1 MVKKRVAVIYGGN
14 SSEHQVSVNS
24 GKNVAESLD
33 RSLYDIY
40 EIEIKGKSWRLC
52 AHNGESVEPVE
63 IDKTDFTAA
72 GTSFDVAFIMIHGTP
87 GENGLLQGY
96 FEMLEIPFTTC
107 NAFVSNI
114 AFDKYSCKR
123 FLDFAG
129 VKFAKDCYIRKG
141 TPYSPRAIVAQ
152 LGLPLFIK
160 PTNGGSSFGI
170 TKVKSLEELEPAV
183 ERAFLEND
191 AVMAEETICGREVTN
206 GIYTDC
212 GKIVNLPVTEI
223 VTEREFFD
231 YEAKYQGLSREI
243 CPAQLPEELT
253 LAIQQMTTHIYRFM
267 GCSGLVR
274 MDYIIKGDEIYFLEM
289 NMVPGMTKMSL
300 IPAQV
305 RAAGIELSSFFT
317 ALIESALHKGN
328 RL

>member
-1 MVKKRVAVIYGGN
+1 MAKKSVAVIYGGN
-14 SSEHQVSVNS
+14 SSEHQVSIQS
-24 GKNVAESLD
+24 GKNVAANLD
-33 RSLYDIY
+33 RERYDVY
-40 EIEIKGKSWRLC
+40 EILIKGKSWTLIAR
-52 AHNGESVEPVE
+52 NGEEIEPAE
-63 IDKTDFTAA
+63 INKTDFSAA
-72 GTSFDVAFIMIHGTP
+72 GVHFDVAFIMIHGTP

-141 TPYSPRAIVAQ
+141 RPYSPRSIVAQ

-160 PTNGGSSFGI
+160 PTNGGSSFGV
-170 TKVKSLEELEPAV
+170 TKVKSMEEIEPAV

-191 AVMAEETICGREVTN
+191 AVMAEEAIVGREVTN
-206 GIYTDC
+206 GIFTDR

-231 YEAKYQGLSREI
+231 FEAKYQGLSKEI
-243 CPAQLPEELT
+243 CPAPLPPHITEQ
-253 LAIQQMTTHIYRFM
+253 IQQMTTHIYTFM

-274 MDYIIKGDEIYFLEM
+274 MDYIIKGEEIFFLEM
-289 NMVPGMTKMSL
+289 NMVPGMTPMSL

-305 RAAGIELSSFFT
+305 RAAGIEIKEFFT
-317 ALIESALHKGN
+317 ALIESAK
-328 RL
+328 

>member
-1 MVKKRVAVIYGGN
+1 MAKKSVAVIYGGN
-14 SSEHQVSVNS
+14 SSEHQVSIQS
-24 GKNVAESLD
+24 GKNVAANLD
-33 RSLYDIY
+33 RERYDVY
-40 EIEIKGKSWRLC
+40 EILIKGKSWSLIAR
-52 AHNGESVEPVE
+52 NGEEMEPAE
-63 IDKTDFTAA
+63 IDKTDFSAA
-72 GTSFDVAFIMIHGTP
+72 GVHFDVAFIMIHGTP

-141 TPYSPRAIVAQ
+141 RPYSPRSIVAQ

-160 PTNGGSSFGI
+160 PTNGGSSFGV
-170 TKVKSLEELEPAV
+170 TKVKSMEEIEPAV

-191 AVMAEETICGREVTN
+191 AVMAEEAIVGREVTN

-212 GKIVNLPVTEI
+212 GKIINLPVTEI

-231 YEAKYQGLSREI
+231 FEAKYQGLSKEI
-243 CPAQLPEELT
+243 CPAPLPPHITEQ
-253 LAIQQMTTHIYRFM
+253 IQQMTTHIYTFM

-274 MDYIIKGDEIYFLEM
+274 MDYIIKGEEIFFLEM
-289 NMVPGMTKMSL
+289 NMVPGMTPMSL

-305 RAAGIELSSFFT
+305 RAAGIEIKEFFT
-317 ALIESALHKGN
+317 ALIESAK
-328 RL
+328 

>member
-1 MVKKRVAVIYGGN
+1 MAKKSVAVIYGGN
-14 SSEHQVSVNS
+14 SSEHQVSIQS
-24 GKNVAESLD
+24 GKNVAANLD
-33 RSLYDIY
+33 RERYDVY
-40 EIEIKGKSWRLC
+40 EILIKGKSWSLIAR
-52 AHNGESVEPVE
+52 NGEEMEPAE
-63 IDKTDFTAA
+63 IDKTDFSAA
-72 GTSFDVAFIMIHGTP
+72 GVHFDVAFIMIHGTP

-141 TPYSPRAIVAQ
+141 RPYSPRSIVAQ

-160 PTNGGSSFGI
+160 PTNGGSSFGV
-170 TKVKSLEELEPAV
+170 TKVKSMEEIEPAI

-191 AVMAEETICGREVTN
+191 AVMAEETIVGREVTN
-206 GIYTDC
+206 GIFTDR

-231 YEAKYQGLSREI
+231 FEAKYQGLSKEI
-243 CPAQLPEELT
+243 CPAPLPPHITEQ
-253 LAIQQMTTHIYRFM
+253 IQQMTTHIYTFM

-274 MDYIIKGDEIYFLEM
+274 MDYIIKGEEIFFLEM
-289 NMVPGMTKMSL
+289 NMVPGMTPMSL

-305 RAAGIELSSFFT
+305 RAAGIEIKEFFT
-317 ALIESALHKGN
+317 ALIESAK
-328 RL
+328 

>member
-1 MVKKRVAVIYGGN
+1 MAKKSVAVIYGGN
-14 SSEHQVSVNS
+14 SSEHQVSIQS
-24 GKNVAESLD
+24 GKNVAANLD
-33 RSLYDIY
+33 RERYDVY
-40 EIEIKGKSWRLC
+40 EILIKGKSWTLIAR
-52 AHNGESVEPVE
+52 NGEEMEPAE
-63 IDKTDFTAA
+63 IDKTDFSAA
-72 GTSFDVAFIMIHGTP
+72 GVHFDVAFIMIHGSP

-141 TPYSPRAIVAQ
+141 RPYSPRSIVAQ

-160 PTNGGSSFGI
+160 PTNGGSSFGV
-170 TKVKSLEELEPAV
+170 TKVKSMEEIEPAV

-191 AVMAEETICGREVTN
+191 AVMAEEAIVGREVTN
-206 GIYTDC
+206 GIFTDR

-223 VTEREFFD
+223 ITEREFFD
-231 YEAKYQGLSREI
+231 FEAKYQGLSKEI
-243 CPAQLPEELT
+243 CPAPLPPHITEQ
-253 LAIQQMTTHIYRFM
+253 IQQMTTHIYTFM

-274 MDYIIKGDEIYFLEM
+274 MDYIIKGEEIFFLEM
-289 NMVPGMTKMSL
+289 NMVPGMTPMSL

-305 RAAGIELSSFFT
+305 RAAGIEIKEFFT
-317 ALIESALHKGN
+317 ALIESAK
-328 RL
+328 

>member
-1 MVKKRVAVIYGGN
+1 MAKKSVAVIYGGN
-14 SSEHQVSVNS
+14 SSEHQVSIQS
-24 GKNVAESLD
+24 GKNVAANLD
-33 RSLYDIY
+33 RERYDVY
-40 EIEIKGKSWRLC
+40 EILIKGKSWSLIAR
-52 AHNGESVEPVE
+52 NGEEMEPAE
-63 IDKTDFTAA
+63 IDKTNFSAA
-72 GTSFDVAFIMIHGTP
+72 GVHFDVAFIMIHGTP

-141 TPYSPRAIVAQ
+141 RPYSPRSIVAQ

-160 PTNGGSSFGI
+160 PTNGGSSFGV
-170 TKVKSLEELEPAV
+170 TKVKSMEEIEPAV

-191 AVMAEETICGREVTN
+191 AVMAEETIVGREVTN
-206 GIYTDC
+206 GIFTDR

-231 YEAKYQGLSREI
+231 FEAKYQGLSKEI
-243 CPAQLPEELT
+243 CPAPLPPHITEQ
-253 LAIQQMTTHIYRFM
+253 IQQMTTHIYTFM

-274 MDYIIKGDEIYFLEM
+274 MDYIIKGEEIFFLEM
-289 NMVPGMTKMSL
+289 NMVPGMTPMSL

-305 RAAGIELSSFFT
+305 RAAGIEIKEFFT
-317 ALIESALHKGN
+317 ALIESAK
-328 RL
+328 

>member
-1 MVKKRVAVIYGGN
+1 MAKKSVAVIYGGN
-14 SSEHQVSVNS
+14 SSEHQVSIQS
-24 GKNVAESLD
+24 GKNVAANLD
-33 RSLYDIY
+33 RERYDVY
-40 EIEIKGKSWRLC
+40 EILIKGKSWTLIAR
-52 AHNGESVEPVE
+52 NGEEMEPAE
-63 IDKTDFTAA
+63 INKTDFSAA
-72 GTSFDVAFIMIHGTP
+72 GVHFDVAFIMIHGTP
-87 GENGLLQGY
+87 GEHCLLQGY

-141 TPYSPRAIVAQ
+141 RPYSPRSIVAQ

-160 PTNGGSSFGI
+160 PTNGGSSFGV
-170 TKVKSLEELEPAV
+170 TKVKSMEEIEPAV

-191 AVMAEETICGREVTN
+191 AVMAEEAIVGREVTN
-206 GIYTDC
+206 GIFTDR

-231 YEAKYQGLSREI
+231 FEAKYQGLSKEI
-243 CPAQLPEELT
+243 CPAPLPPHITEQ
-253 LAIQQMTTHIYRFM
+253 IQQMTTHIYTFM

-274 MDYIIKGDEIYFLEM
+274 MDYIIKGEEIFFLEM
-289 NMVPGMTKMSL
+289 NMVPGMTPMSL

-305 RAAGIELSSFFT
+305 RAAGIEIKEFFT
-317 ALIESALHKGN
+317 ALIESAK
-328 RL
+328 

>member
-1 MVKKRVAVIYGGN
+1 MAKKSVAVIYGGN
-14 SSEHQVSVNS
+14 SSEHQVSIQS
-24 GKNVAESLD
+24 GKNVAANLD
-33 RSLYDIY
+33 RERYDVY
-40 EIEIKGKSWRLC
+40 EILIKGKSWTLIAR
-52 AHNGESVEPVE
+52 NGEEMEPAE
-63 IDKTDFTAA
+63 IDKTDFSAA
-72 GTSFDVAFIMIHGTP
+72 GVHFDVAFIMIHGTP

-141 TPYSPRAIVAQ
+141 RPYSPRSIVAQ

-160 PTNGGSSFGI
+160 PTNGGSSFGV
-170 TKVKSLEELEPAV
+170 TKVKSMEEIEPAV

-191 AVMAEETICGREVTN
+191 AVMAEEAIVGREVTN
-206 GIYTDC
+206 GIFTDR

-231 YEAKYQGLSREI
+231 FEAKYQGLSKEI
-243 CPAQLPEELT
+243 CPAPLPPHITEQ
-253 LAIQQMTTHIYRFM
+253 IQQMTTHIYTFM

-274 MDYIIKGDEIYFLEM
+274 MDYILKGEEIFFLEM
-289 NMVPGMTKMSL
+289 NMVPGMTPMSL

-305 RAAGIELSSFFT
+305 RAAGIEIKEFFT
-317 ALIESALHKGN
+317 ALIESAK
-328 RL
+328 

>member
-1 MVKKRVAVIYGGN
+1 MAKKSVAVIYGGN
-14 SSEHQVSVNS
+14 SSEHQVSIQS
-24 GKNVAESLD
+24 GKNVAANLD
-33 RSLYDIY
+33 RERYDVY
-40 EIEIKGKSWRLC
+40 EILIKGKSWTLIAR
-52 AHNGESVEPVE
+52 NGEEMEPAE
-63 IDKTDFTAA
+63 INKTDFSAA
-72 GTSFDVAFIMIHGTP
+72 GVHFDVAFIMIHGTP

-141 TPYSPRAIVAQ
+141 RPYSPRSIVAQ

-160 PTNGGSSFGI
+160 PTNGGSSFGV
-170 TKVKSLEELEPAV
+170 TKVKSMEEIEPAV

-191 AVMAEETICGREVTN
+191 AVMAEEAIVGREVTN
-206 GIYTDC
+206 GIFTDR
-212 GKIVNLPVTEI
+212 GKIINLPVTEI

-231 YEAKYQGLSREI
+231 FEAKYQGLSKEI
-243 CPAQLPEELT
+243 CPAPLPPHITEQ
-253 LAIQQMTTHIYRFM
+253 IQQMTTHIYTFM

-274 MDYIIKGDEIYFLEM
+274 MDYIIKGEEIFFLEM
-289 NMVPGMTKMSL
+289 NMVPGMTPMSL

-305 RAAGIELSSFFT
+305 RAAGIEIKEFFT
-317 ALIESALHKGN
+317 ALIESAK
-328 RL
+328 

>member
-1 MVKKRVAVIYGGN
+1 MAKKSVAVIYGGN
-14 SSEHQVSVNS
+14 SSEHQVSIQS
-24 GKNVAESLD
+24 GKNVAANLD
-33 RSLYDIY
+33 RERYDVY
-40 EIEIKGKSWRLC
+40 EILIKGKSWTLIAR
-52 AHNGESVEPVE
+52 NGEEMEPAE
-63 IDKTDFTAA
+63 IDKTDFSAA
-72 GTSFDVAFIMIHGTP
+72 GVHFDVAFIMIHGSP

-141 TPYSPRAIVAQ
+141 RPYSPRSIVAQ
-152 LGLPLFIK
+152 VGLPLFIK
-160 PTNGGSSFGI
+160 PTNGGSSFGV
-170 TKVKSLEELEPAV
+170 TKVKSMEEIEPAV

-191 AVMAEETICGREVTN
+191 AVMAEEAIVGREVTN
-206 GIYTDC
+206 GIFTDR

-231 YEAKYQGLSREI
+231 FEAKYQGLSKEI
-243 CPAQLPEELT
+243 CPAPLPPHITEQ
-253 LAIQQMTTHIYRFM
+253 IQQMTTHIYTFM

-274 MDYIIKGDEIYFLEM
+274 MDYIIKGEEIFFLEM
-289 NMVPGMTKMSL
+289 NMVPGMTPMSL

-305 RAAGIELSSFFT
+305 RAAGIEIKEFFT
-317 ALIESALHKGN
+317 ALIESAK
-328 RL
+328 

>member
-1 MVKKRVAVIYGGN
+1 MAKKSVAVIYGGN
-14 SSEHQVSVNS
+14 SSEHQVSIQS
-24 GKNVAESLD
+24 GKNVAANLD
-33 RSLYDIY
+33 RERYDVY
-40 EIEIKGKSWRLC
+40 EILIKGKSWSLIAR
-52 AHNGESVEPVE
+52 NGEEMEPAE
-63 IDKTDFTAA
+63 IDKTDFSAA
-72 GTSFDVAFIMIHGTP
+72 GVHFDVAFIMIHGTP

-141 TPYSPRAIVAQ
+141 RPYSPRSIVAQ

-160 PTNGGSSFGI
+160 PTNGGSSFGV
-170 TKVKSLEELEPAV
+170 TKVKSMEEIEPAV

-191 AVMAEETICGREVTN
+191 AVMAEEAIVGREVTN
-206 GIYTDC
+206 GIFTDR

-231 YEAKYQGLSREI
+231 FEAKYQGLSKEI
-243 CPAQLPEELT
+243 CPAPLPPHITEQ
-253 LAIQQMTTHIYRFM
+253 IQQMTTHIYTFM

-274 MDYIIKGDEIYFLEM
+274 MDYIIKGEEIFFLEM
-289 NMVPGMTKMSL
+289 NMVPGMTPMSL

-305 RAAGIELSSFFT
+305 RAAGIEIKEFFT
-317 ALIESALHKGN
+317 ALVESAK
-328 RL
+328 

>member
-1 MVKKRVAVIYGGN
+1 MAKKSVAVIYGGN
-14 SSEHQVSVNS
+14 SSEHQVSIQS
-24 GKNVAESLD
+24 GKNVAANLD
-33 RSLYDIY
+33 RERYDVY
-40 EIEIKGKSWRLC
+40 EILIKGKSWSLIAR
-52 AHNGESVEPVE
+52 NGEEMEPAE
-63 IDKTDFTAA
+63 IDKTDFSAA
-72 GTSFDVAFIMIHGTP
+72 GVHFDVAFIMIHGTP

-141 TPYSPRAIVAQ
+141 RPYSPRSIVAQ

-160 PTNGGSSFGI
+160 PTNGGSSFGV
-170 TKVKSLEELEPAV
+170 TKVKSMEEIEPAV

-191 AVMAEETICGREVTN
+191 AVMAEETIVGREVTN
-206 GIYTDC
+206 GIFTDR

-231 YEAKYQGLSREI
+231 FEAKYQGLSKEI
-243 CPAQLPEELT
+243 CPAPLPPHITEQ
-253 LAIQQMTTHIYRFM
+253 IQQMTTHIYTFM

-274 MDYIIKGDEIYFLEM
+274 MDYIIKGEEIFFLEM
-289 NMVPGMTKMSL
+289 NMVPGMTPMSL

-305 RAAGIELSSFFT
+305 RAAGIEIKEFFT
-317 ALIESALHKGN
+317 ALIESAK
-328 RL
+328 

>member
-1 MVKKRVAVIYGGN
+1 MAKKSVAVIYGGN
-14 SSEHQVSVNS
+14 SSEHQVSIQS
-24 GKNVAESLD
+24 GKNVAANLD
-33 RSLYDIY
+33 REKYDVY
-40 EIEIKGKSWRLC
+40 EILIKGKSWTLIAR
-52 AHNGESVEPVE
+52 NGEEMEPAE
-63 IDKTDFTAA
+63 INKTDFSAA
-72 GTSFDVAFIMIHGTP
+72 GVHFDVAFIMIHGTP

-141 TPYSPRAIVAQ
+141 RPYSPRSIVAQ

-160 PTNGGSSFGI
+160 PTNGGSSFGV
-170 TKVKSLEELEPAV
+170 TKVKSMEEIEPAV

-191 AVMAEETICGREVTN
+191 AVMAEEAIVGREVTN
-206 GIYTDC
+206 GIFTDR

-231 YEAKYQGLSREI
+231 FEAKYQGLSKEI
-243 CPAQLPEELT
+243 CPAPLPPHITEQ
-253 LAIQQMTTHIYRFM
+253 IQQMTTHIYTFM

-274 MDYIIKGDEIYFLEM
+274 MDYIIKGEEIFFLEM
-289 NMVPGMTKMSL
+289 NMVPGMTPMSL

-305 RAAGIELSSFFT
+305 RAAGIEIKEFFT
-317 ALIESALHKGN
+317 ALIESAK
-328 RL
+328 

>member
-1 MVKKRVAVIYGGN
+1 MAKKSVAVIYGGN
-14 SSEHQVSVNS
+14 SSEHQVSIQS
-24 GKNVAESLD
+24 GKNVAANLD
-33 RSLYDIY
+33 RERYDVY
-40 EIEIKGKSWRLC
+40 EILIKGKSWTLIAR
-52 AHNGESVEPVE
+52 NGEEMEPAE
-63 IDKTDFTAA
+63 INKTDFSAA
-72 GTSFDVAFIMIHGTP
+72 GVHFDVAFIMIHGTP

-141 TPYSPRAIVAQ
+141 RPYSPRSIVAQ

-160 PTNGGSSFGI
+160 PTNGGSSFGV
-170 TKVKSLEELEPAV
+170 TKVKSMEEIEPAV

-191 AVMAEETICGREVTN
+191 AVMAEEAIVGREVTN
-206 GIYTDC
+206 GIYTDR
-212 GKIVNLPVTEI
+212 GKIINLPVTEI

-231 YEAKYQGLSREI
+231 FEAKYQGLSKEI
-243 CPAQLPEELT
+243 CPAPLPPHITEQ
-253 LAIQQMTTHIYRFM
+253 IQQMTTHIYTFM

-274 MDYIIKGDEIYFLEM
+274 MDYIIKGEEIFFLEM
-289 NMVPGMTKMSL
+289 NMVPGMTPMSL

-305 RAAGIELSSFFT
+305 RAAGIDLKDFFT
-317 ALIESALHKGN
+317 ALVESSK
-328 RL
+328 

>member
-1 MVKKRVAVIYGGN
+1 MVKKSVAVIYGGN
-14 SSEHQVSVNS
+14 SSEHQVSIQS
-24 GKNVAESLD
+24 GKNVAANLD
-33 RSLYDIY
+33 RERYDVY
-40 EIEIKGKSWRLC
+40 EILIKGKSWTLIAR
-52 AHNGESVEPVE
+52 NGEEMEPAE
-63 IDKTDFTAA
+63 IDKTDFSAA
-72 GTSFDVAFIMIHGTP
+72 GVHFDVAFIMIHGTP

-141 TPYSPRAIVAQ
+141 RPYSPRSIVAQ

-160 PTNGGSSFGI
+160 PTNGGSSFGV
-170 TKVKSLEELEPAV
+170 TKVKSMEEIEPAV

-191 AVMAEETICGREVTN
+191 AVMAEEAIVGREVTN
-206 GIYTDC
+206 GIFTDR

-231 YEAKYQGLSREI
+231 FEAKYQGLSKEI
-243 CPAQLPEELT
+243 CPAPLPPHITEQ
-253 LAIQQMTTHIYRFM
+253 IQQMTTHIYTFM

-274 MDYIIKGDEIYFLEM
+274 MDYIIKGEEIFFLEM
-289 NMVPGMTKMSL
+289 NMVPGMTPMSL

-305 RAAGIELSSFFT
+305 RAAGIEIKEFFT
-317 ALIESALHKGN
+317 ALIESAK
-328 RL
+328 

>member
-1 MVKKRVAVIYGGN
+1 MAKKSVAVIYGGN
-14 SSEHQVSVNS
+14 SSEHQVSIQS
-24 GKNVAESLD
+24 GKNVAANLD
-33 RSLYDIY
+33 RERYDVY
-40 EIEIKGKSWRLC
+40 EILIKGKSWTLIAR
-52 AHNGESVEPVE
+52 NGEEMEPAE
-63 IDKTDFTAA
+63 IDKTDFSAA
-72 GTSFDVAFIMIHGTP
+72 GVHFDVAFIMIHGTP

-141 TPYSPRAIVAQ
+141 RPYSPRSIVAQ

-160 PTNGGSSFGI
+160 PTNGGSSFGV
-170 TKVKSLEELEPAV
+170 TKVKSMEEIEPAV

-191 AVMAEETICGREVTN
+191 AVMAEEAIVGREVTN
-206 GIYTDC
+206 GIFTDR

-231 YEAKYQGLSREI
+231 FEAKYQGLSKEI
-243 CPAQLPEELT
+243 CPAPLPPHITEQ
-253 LAIQQMTTHIYRFM
+253 IQQMTTHIYTFM

-274 MDYIIKGDEIYFLEM
+274 MDYIIKGEEIFFLEM
-289 NMVPGMTKMSL
+289 NMVPGMTPMSL

-305 RAAGIELSSFFT
+305 RAAGIEIKEFFT
-317 ALIESALHKGN
+317 ALVESAK
-328 RL
+328 

>member
-1 MVKKRVAVIYGGN
+1 MAKKSIAVIYGGN
-14 SSEHQVSVNS
+14 SSEHQVSIQS
-24 GKNVAESLD
+24 GKNVAANLD
-33 RSLYDIY
+33 RERYDVY
-40 EIEIKGKSWRLC
+40 EILIKGKSWSLIAR
-52 AHNGESVEPVE
+52 NGEEMEPAE
-63 IDKTDFTAA
+63 IDKTDFSAA
-72 GTSFDVAFIMIHGTP
+72 GVHFDVAFIMIHGTP

-141 TPYSPRAIVAQ
+141 RPYSPRSIVAQ

-160 PTNGGSSFGI
+160 PTNGGSSFGV
-170 TKVKSLEELEPAV
+170 TKVKSMEEIEPAV

-191 AVMAEETICGREVTN
+191 AVMAEEAIVGREVTN

-212 GKIVNLPVTEI
+212 GKIINLPVTEI

-231 YEAKYQGLSREI
+231 FEAKYQGLSKEI
-243 CPAQLPEELT
+243 CPAPLPPHITEQ
-253 LAIQQMTTHIYRFM
+253 IQQMTTHIYTFM

-274 MDYIIKGDEIYFLEM
+274 MDYIIKGEEIFFLEM
-289 NMVPGMTKMSL
+289 NMVPGMTPMSL

-305 RAAGIELSSFFT
+305 RAAGIEIKEFFT
-317 ALIESALHKGN
+317 ALIESAK
-328 RL
+328 

>member
-1 MVKKRVAVIYGGN
+1 MTKKSIAVIYGGN
-14 SSEHQVSVNS
+14 SSEHQVSIQS
-24 GKNVAESLD
+24 GKNVAANLD
-33 RSLYDIY
+33 RERYDVY
-40 EIEIKGKSWRLC
+40 EILIKGKSWNLIAR
-52 AHNGESVEPVE
+52 NGEEMEPAE
-63 IDKTDFTAA
+63 INKTDFSAA
-72 GTSFDVAFIMIHGTP
+72 GVHFDVAFIMIHGTP

-141 TPYSPRAIVAQ
+141 RPYSPRSIVAQ

-160 PTNGGSSFGI
+160 PTNGGSSFGV
-170 TKVKSLEELEPAV
+170 TKVKSMEEIEPAV

-191 AVMAEETICGREVTN
+191 AVMAEEAIVGREVTN
-206 GIYTDC
+206 GIFTDR

-231 YEAKYQGLSREI
+231 FEAKYQGLSKEI
-243 CPAQLPEELT
+243 CPAPLPPHITEQ
-253 LAIQQMTTHIYRFM
+253 IQQMTTHIYTFM

-274 MDYIIKGDEIYFLEM
+274 MDYIIKGEEIFFLEM
-289 NMVPGMTKMSL
+289 NMVPGMTPMSL

-305 RAAGIELSSFFT
+305 RAAGIEIKEFFT
-317 ALIESALHKGN
+317 ALIESAK
-328 RL
+328 

>member
-1 MVKKRVAVIYGGN
+1 MAKKSVAVIYGGN
-14 SSEHQVSVNS
+14 SSEHQVSIQS
-24 GKNVAESLD
+24 GKNVAANLD
-33 RSLYDIY
+33 RERYDVY
-40 EIEIKGKSWRLC
+40 EILIKGKSWTLIAR
-52 AHNGESVEPVE
+52 NGEEMEPAE
-63 IDKTDFTAA
+63 INKTDFSAA
-72 GTSFDVAFIMIHGTP
+72 GVHFDVAFIMIHGTP

-141 TPYSPRAIVAQ
+141 RPYSPRSIVAQ

-160 PTNGGSSFGI
+160 PTNGGSSFGV
-170 TKVKSLEELEPAV
+170 TKVKSMEEIEPAV

-191 AVMAEETICGREVTN
+191 AVMAEEAIVGREVTN
-206 GIYTDC
+206 GIFTDR
-212 GKIVNLPVTEI
+212 GKIVNPPVTEI
-223 VTEREFFD
+223 ITEREFFD
-231 YEAKYQGLSREI
+231 FEAKYQGLSKEI
-243 CPAQLPEELT
+243 CPAPLPPHITEQ
-253 LAIQQMTTHIYRFM
+253 IQQMTTHIYTFM

-274 MDYIIKGDEIYFLEM
+274 MDYIIKGEEIFFLEM
-289 NMVPGMTKMSL
+289 NMVPGMTPMSL

-305 RAAGIELSSFFT
+305 RAAGIEIKEFFT
-317 ALIESALHKGN
+317 ALIESAK
-328 RL
+328 

>member
-1 MVKKRVAVIYGGN
+1 MAKKSVAVIYGGN
-14 SSEHQVSVNS
+14 SSEHQVSIQS
-24 GKNVAESLD
+24 GKNVAANLD
-33 RSLYDIY
+33 REIYDVY
-40 EIEIKGKSWRLC
+40 EILIKGKSWSLIAR
-52 AHNGESVEPVE
+52 NGEEMEPAE
-63 IDKTDFTAA
+63 IDKTDFSAA
-72 GTSFDVAFIMIHGTP
+72 GVHFDVAFIMIHGSP

-141 TPYSPRAIVAQ
+141 RPYSPRSIVAQ

-160 PTNGGSSFGI
+160 PTNGGSSFGV
-170 TKVKSLEELEPAV
+170 TKVKSMEEIEPAV

-191 AVMAEETICGREVTN
+191 AVMAEEAIVGREVTN
-206 GIYTDC
+206 GIFTDR

-231 YEAKYQGLSREI
+231 FEAKYQGLSKEI
-243 CPAQLPEELT
+243 CPAPLPPHITEQ
-253 LAIQQMTTHIYRFM
+253 IQQMTTHIYTFM

-274 MDYIIKGDEIYFLEM
+274 MDYIIKGEEIFFLEM
-289 NMVPGMTKMSL
+289 NMVPGMTPMSL

-305 RAAGIELSSFFT
+305 RAAGIEIKEFFT
-317 ALIESALHKGN
+317 ALVESAK
-328 RL
+328 

>member
-1 MVKKRVAVIYGGN
+1 MAKKSVAVIYGGN
-14 SSEHQVSVNS
+14 SSEHQVSIQS
-24 GKNVAESLD
+24 GKNVAANLD
-33 RSLYDIY
+33 RERYDVY
-40 EIEIKGKSWRLC
+40 EILIKGKSWSLIAR
-52 AHNGESVEPVE
+52 NGEEMEPAE
-63 IDKTDFTAA
+63 IDKTDFSAA
-72 GTSFDVAFIMIHGTP
+72 GVHFDVAFIMIHGTP

-141 TPYSPRAIVAQ
+141 RPYSPRSTVAQ

-160 PTNGGSSFGI
+160 PTNGGSSFGV
-170 TKVKSLEELEPAV
+170 TKVKSMEEIEPAV

-191 AVMAEETICGREVTN
+191 AVMAEEAIVGREVTN
-206 GIYTDC
+206 GIFTDR

-231 YEAKYQGLSREI
+231 FEAKYQGLSKEI
-243 CPAQLPEELT
+243 CPAPLPPHITEQ
-253 LAIQQMTTHIYRFM
+253 IQQMTTHIYTFM

-274 MDYIIKGDEIYFLEM
+274 MDYIIKGEEIFFLEM
-289 NMVPGMTKMSL
+289 NMVPGMTPMSL

-305 RAAGIELSSFFT
+305 RAAGIEIKEFFT
-317 ALIESALHKGN
+317 ALIESAK
-328 RL
+328 

>member
-1 MVKKRVAVIYGGN
+1 MAKKSVAVIYGGN
-14 SSEHQVSVNS
+14 SSEHQVSIQS
-24 GKNVAESLD
+24 GKNVAANLD
-33 RSLYDIY
+33 RERYDVY
-40 EIEIKGKSWRLC
+40 EILIKGKSWTLIAR
-52 AHNGESVEPVE
+52 NGEEMEPAE
-63 IDKTDFTAA
+63 INKTDFSAA
-72 GTSFDVAFIMIHGTP
+72 GVHFDVAFIMIHGTP

-141 TPYSPRAIVAQ
+141 RPYSPRSIVAQ

-160 PTNGGSSFGI
+160 PTNGGSSFGV
-170 TKVKSLEELEPAV
+170 TKVKSMEEIEPAV

-191 AVMAEETICGREVTN
+191 AVMAEEAIVGREVTN
-206 GIYTDC
+206 GIYTDR

-231 YEAKYQGLSREI
+231 FEAKYQGLSKEI
-243 CPAQLPEELT
+243 CPAPLPPHITEQ
-253 LAIQQMTTHIYRFM
+253 IQQMTTHIYTFM

-274 MDYIIKGDEIYFLEM
+274 MDYIIKGEEIFFLEM
-289 NMVPGMTKMSL
+289 NMVPGMTPMSL

-305 RAAGIELSSFFT
+305 RAAGIEIKEFFT
-317 ALIESALHKGN
+317 ALIESAK
-328 RL
+328 

>member
-1 MVKKRVAVIYGGN
+1 MAKKSIAVIYGGN
-14 SSEHQVSVNS
+14 SSEHQVSIQS
-24 GKNVAESLD
+24 GKNVAANLD
-33 RSLYDIY
+33 RERYDVY
-40 EIEIKGKSWRLC
+40 EILIKGKSWTLIAR
-52 AHNGESVEPVE
+52 NGEEMEPAE
-63 IDKTDFTAA
+63 INKTDFSAA
-72 GTSFDVAFIMIHGTP
+72 GVHFDVAFIMIHGTP

-141 TPYSPRAIVAQ
+141 RPYSPRSIVAQ

-160 PTNGGSSFGI
+160 PTNGGSSFGV
-170 TKVKSLEELEPAV
+170 TKVKSMEEIEPAV

-191 AVMAEETICGREVTN
+191 AVMAEEAIVGREVTN
-206 GIYTDC
+206 GIYTDR

-231 YEAKYQGLSREI
+231 FEAKYQGLSKEI
-243 CPAQLPEELT
+243 CPAPLPPHITEQ
-253 LAIQQMTTHIYRFM
+253 IQQMTTHIYTFM

-274 MDYIIKGDEIYFLEM
+274 MDYIIKGEEIFFLEM
-289 NMVPGMTKMSL
+289 NMVPGMTPMSL

-305 RAAGIELSSFFT
+305 RAAGIEIKEFFT
-317 ALIESALHKGN
+317 ALIESAK
-328 RL
+328 

>member
-1 MVKKRVAVIYGGN
+1 MAKKSVAVIYGRN
-14 SSEHQVSVNS
+14 SSEHQVSIQS
-24 GKNVAESLD
+24 GKNVAANLD
-33 RSLYDIY
+33 RERYDVY
-40 EIEIKGKSWRLC
+40 EILIKGKSWNLIAR
-52 AHNGESVEPVE
+52 NGEEMEPAE
-63 IDKTDFTAA
+63 INKTDFSAA
-72 GTSFDVAFIMIHGTP
+72 GVHFDVAFIMIHGTP

-141 TPYSPRAIVAQ
+141 RPYSPRSIVAQ

-160 PTNGGSSFGI
+160 PTNGGSSFGV
-170 TKVKSLEELEPAV
+170 TKVKSMEEIEPAV

-191 AVMAEETICGREVTN
+191 AVMAEEAIVGREVTN
-206 GIYTDC
+206 GIFTDR

-231 YEAKYQGLSREI
+231 FEAKYQGLSKEI
-243 CPAQLPEELT
+243 CPAPLPPHITEQ
-253 LAIQQMTTHIYRFM
+253 IQQMTTHIYTFM

-274 MDYIIKGDEIYFLEM
+274 MDYIIKGEEIFFLEM
-289 NMVPGMTKMSL
+289 NMVPGMTPMSL

-305 RAAGIELSSFFT
+305 RAAGIEIKEFFT
-317 ALIESALHKGN
+317 ALIESAK
-328 RL
+328 

>member
-1 MVKKRVAVIYGGN
+1 MAKKSIAVIYGGN
-14 SSEHQVSVNS
+14 SSEHQVSIQS
-24 GKNVAESLD
+24 GKNVAANLD
-33 RSLYDIY
+33 RERYDVY
-40 EIEIKGKSWRLC
+40 EILIKGKSWSLIAR
-52 AHNGESVEPVE
+52 NGEEMEPAE
-63 IDKTDFTAA
+63 IDKTDFSAA
-72 GTSFDVAFIMIHGTP
+72 GVHFDVAFIMIHGTP

-141 TPYSPRAIVAQ
+141 RPYSPRSIVAQ

-160 PTNGGSSFGI
+160 PTNGGSSFGV
-170 TKVKSLEELEPAV
+170 TKVKSIEEIEPAV

-191 AVMAEETICGREVTN
+191 AVMAEEAIVGREVTN

-212 GKIVNLPVTEI
+212 GKIINLPVTEI

-231 YEAKYQGLSREI
+231 FEAKYQGLSKEI
-243 CPAQLPEELT
+243 CPAPLPPHITEQ
-253 LAIQQMTTHIYRFM
+253 IQQMTTHIYTFM

-274 MDYIIKGDEIYFLEM
+274 MDYIIKGEEIFFLEM
-289 NMVPGMTKMSL
+289 NMVPGMTPMSL

-305 RAAGIELSSFFT
+305 RAAGIEIKEFFT
-317 ALIESALHKGN
+317 ALIESAK
-328 RL
+328 

>member
-1 MVKKRVAVIYGGN
+1 MAKKSVAVIYGGN
-14 SSEHQVSVNS
+14 SSEHQVSIQS
-24 GKNVAESLD
+24 GKNVAANLD
-33 RSLYDIY
+33 RERYDVY
-40 EIEIKGKSWRLC
+40 EILIKGKSWSLIAR
-52 AHNGESVEPVE
+52 NGEEMEPAE
-63 IDKTDFTAA
+63 INKTDFSAA
-72 GTSFDVAFIMIHGTP
+72 GVHFDVAFIMIHGTP

-141 TPYSPRAIVAQ
+141 RPYSPRSIVAQ

-160 PTNGGSSFGI
+160 PTNGGSSFGV
-170 TKVKSLEELEPAV
+170 TKVKSMEEIEPAV

-191 AVMAEETICGREVTN
+191 AVMAEEAIVGREVTN
-206 GIYTDC
+206 GIFTDR

-231 YEAKYQGLSREI
+231 FEAKYQGLSKEI
-243 CPAQLPEELT
+243 CPAPLPPHITEQ
-253 LAIQQMTTHIYRFM
+253 IQQMTTHIYTFM

-274 MDYIIKGDEIYFLEM
+274 MDYTIKGEEIFFLEM
-289 NMVPGMTKMSL
+289 NMVPGMTPMSL

-305 RAAGIELSSFFT
+305 RAAGIEIKEFFT
-317 ALIESALHKGN
+317 ALIESAK
-328 RL
+328 

>member
-1 MVKKRVAVIYGGN
+1 MAKKSVAVIYGGN
-14 SSEHQVSVNS
+14 SSEHQVSIQS
-24 GKNVAESLD
+24 GKNVAANLDRERYDVYESL
-33 RSLYDIY
+33 
-40 EIEIKGKSWRLC
+40 IKGKSWSLIAR
-52 AHNGESVEPVE
+52 NGEEMEPAE
-63 IDKTDFTAA
+63 INKTDFSAA
-72 GTSFDVAFIMIHGTP
+72 GVHFDVAFIMIHGTP

-141 TPYSPRAIVAQ
+141 RPYSPRSIVAQ

-160 PTNGGSSFGI
+160 PTNGGSSFGV
-170 TKVKSLEELEPAV
+170 TKVKSMEEIEPAV

-191 AVMAEETICGREVTN
+191 AVMAEEAIVGREVTN
-206 GIYTDC
+206 GIFTDR

-231 YEAKYQGLSREI
+231 FEAKYQGLSKEI
-243 CPAQLPEELT
+243 CPAPLPPHITEQ
-253 LAIQQMTTHIYRFM
+253 IQQMTTHIYTFM

-274 MDYIIKGDEIYFLEM
+274 MDYIIKGEEIFFLEM
-289 NMVPGMTKMSL
+289 NMVPGMTPMSL

-305 RAAGIELSSFFT
+305 RAAGIEIKEFFT
-317 ALIESALHKGN
+317 ALIESAK
-328 RL
+328 

>member
-1 MVKKRVAVIYGGN
+1 MAKKSVAVIYGGN
-14 SSEHQVSVNS
+14 SSEHQVSIQS
-24 GKNVAESLD
+24 GKNVAANLD
-33 RSLYDIY
+33 RERYDIY
-40 EIEIKGKSWRLC
+40 EILIKGKSWTLIAR
-52 AHNGESVEPVE
+52 NGEEMEPAE
-63 IDKTDFTAA
+63 IDKTDFSAA
-72 GTSFDVAFIMIHGTP
+72 GVHFDVAFIMIHGTP

-141 TPYSPRAIVAQ
+141 RPYSPRSIVAQ

-160 PTNGGSSFGI
+160 PTNGGSSFGV
-170 TKVKSLEELEPAV
+170 TKVKSMEEIEPAV

-191 AVMAEETICGREVTN
+191 AVMAEEAIVGREVTN
-206 GIYTDC
+206 GIFTDR

-231 YEAKYQGLSREI
+231 FEAKYQGLSKEI
-243 CPAQLPEELT
+243 CPAPLPPHITEQ
-253 LAIQQMTTHIYRFM
+253 IQQMTTHIYTFM

-274 MDYIIKGDEIYFLEM
+274 MDYIIKGEEIFFLEM
-289 NMVPGMTKMSL
+289 NMVPGMTPMSL

-305 RAAGIELSSFFT
+305 RAAGIEIKEFFT
-317 ALIESALHKGN
+317 ALIESAK
-328 RL
+328 

>member
-1 MVKKRVAVIYGGN
+1 MAKKSVAVIYGGN
-14 SSEHQVSVNS
+14 SSEHQVSIQS
-24 GKNVAESLD
+24 GKNVAANLD
-33 RSLYDIY
+33 RERYDVY
-40 EIEIKGKSWRLC
+40 EILINGKSWSLIAR
-52 AHNGESVEPVE
+52 NGEEMEPAE
-63 IDKTDFTAA
+63 IDKTDFSAA
-72 GTSFDVAFIMIHGTP
+72 GVHFDVAFIMIHGTP

-141 TPYSPRAIVAQ
+141 RPYSPRSIVAQ

-160 PTNGGSSFGI
+160 PTNGGSSFGV
-170 TKVKSLEELEPAV
+170 TKVKSMEEIEPAV

-191 AVMAEETICGREVTN
+191 AVMAEEAIVGREVTN
-206 GIYTDC
+206 GIYTDR
-212 GKIVNLPVTEI
+212 GKIINLPVTEI

-231 YEAKYQGLSREI
+231 FEAKYQGLSKEI
-243 CPAQLPEELT
+243 CPAPLPPHITEQ
-253 LAIQQMTTHIYRFM
+253 IQQMTTHIYTFM

-274 MDYIIKGDEIYFLEM
+274 MDYIIKGEEIYFLEM
-289 NMVPGMTKMSL
+289 NMVPGMTPMSL

-305 RAAGIELSSFFT
+305 RAAGIEIKEFFT
-317 ALIESALHKGN
+317 ALIESAK
-328 RL
+328 

>member
-1 MVKKRVAVIYGGN
+1 MAKKSIAVIYGGN
-14 SSEHQVSVNS
+14 SSEHQVSIQS
-24 GKNVAESLD
+24 GKNVAANLD
-33 RSLYDIY
+33 RERYDVY
-40 EIEIKGKSWRLC
+40 EILIKGKSWSLIAR
-52 AHNGESVEPVE
+52 NGEEMEPAE
-63 IDKTDFTAA
+63 INKTDFSAA
-72 GTSFDVAFIMIHGTP
+72 GVHFDVAFIMIHGTP

-141 TPYSPRAIVAQ
+141 RPYSPRSIVAQ

-160 PTNGGSSFGI
+160 PTNGGSSFGV
-170 TKVKSLEELEPAV
+170 TKVKSMEEIEPAV

-191 AVMAEETICGREVTN
+191 AVMAEEAIVGREVTN
-206 GIYTDC
+206 GIFTDR

-231 YEAKYQGLSREI
+231 FEAKYQGLSKEI
-243 CPAQLPEELT
+243 CPAPLPPHITEQ
-253 LAIQQMTTHIYRFM
+253 IQQMTTHIYTFM

-274 MDYIIKGDEIYFLEM
+274 MDYIIKGEEIFFLEM
-289 NMVPGMTKMSL
+289 NMVPGMTPMSL

-305 RAAGIELSSFFT
+305 RAAGIEIKEFFT
-317 ALIESALHKGN
+317 ALIESAK
-328 RL
+328 

>member
-1 MVKKRVAVIYGGN
+1 MAKKSVAVIYGGN
-14 SSEHQVSVNS
+14 SSEHQVAIQS
-24 GKNVAESLD
+24 GKNVAANLD
-33 RSLYDIY
+33 RERYDVY
-40 EIEIKGKSWRLC
+40 EILIKGKSWTLIAR
-52 AHNGESVEPVE
+52 NGEEMEPAE
-63 IDKTDFTAA
+63 INKTDFSAA
-72 GTSFDVAFIMIHGTP
+72 GVHFDVAFIMIHGTP

-141 TPYSPRAIVAQ
+141 RPYSPRSIVAQ

-160 PTNGGSSFGI
+160 PTNGGSSFGV
-170 TKVKSLEELEPAV
+170 TKVKSMEEIEPAV

-191 AVMAEETICGREVTN
+191 AVMAEEAIVGREVTN
-206 GIYTDC
+206 GIFTDR

-231 YEAKYQGLSREI
+231 FEAKYQGLSKEI
-243 CPAQLPEELT
+243 CPAPLPPHITEQ
-253 LAIQQMTTHIYRFM
+253 IQQMTTHIYTFM

-274 MDYIIKGDEIYFLEM
+274 MDYIIKGEEIFFLEM
-289 NMVPGMTKMSL
+289 NMVPGMTPMSL

-305 RAAGIELSSFFT
+305 RAAGIEITEFFT
-317 ALIESALHKGN
+317 ALIESAK
-328 RL
+328 

>member
-1 MVKKRVAVIYGGN
+1 MAKKSVAVIYGGN
-14 SSEHQVSVNS
+14 SSEHQVSIQS
-24 GKNVAESLD
+24 GKNVAANLD
-33 RSLYDIY
+33 RERYDVY
-40 EIEIKGKSWRLC
+40 EILIKGKSWTLIAR
-52 AHNGESVEPVE
+52 NGEEIEPAE
-63 IDKTDFTAA
+63 IDKTDFSAA
-72 GTSFDVAFIMIHGTP
+72 GVHFDVAFIMIHGTP

-141 TPYSPRAIVAQ
+141 RPYSPRSIVAQ

-160 PTNGGSSFGI
+160 PTNGGSSFGV
-170 TKVKSLEELEPAV
+170 TKVKSMEEIEPAV

-191 AVMAEETICGREVTN
+191 AVMAEEAIVGREVTN
-206 GIYTDC
+206 GIFTDR

-231 YEAKYQGLSREI
+231 FEAKYQGLSKEI
-243 CPAQLPEELT
+243 CPAPLPPHITEQ
-253 LAIQQMTTHIYRFM
+253 IQQMTTHIYTFM

-274 MDYIIKGDEIYFLEM
+274 MDYIIKGEEIFFLEM
-289 NMVPGMTKMSL
+289 NMVPGMTPMSL

-305 RAAGIELSSFFT
+305 RAAGIEIKEFFT
-317 ALIESALHKGN
+317 ALIESAK
-328 RL
+328 

>member
-1 MVKKRVAVIYGGN
+1 MAKKSVAVIYGGN
-14 SSEHQVSVNS
+14 SSEHQVSIQS
-24 GKNVAESLD
+24 GKNVAANLD
-33 RSLYDIY
+33 RERYDVY
-40 EIEIKGKSWRLC
+40 EILIKGKSWSLIAR
-52 AHNGESVEPVE
+52 NGEEMEPAE
-63 IDKTDFTAA
+63 INKTDFSAA
-72 GTSFDVAFIMIHGTP
+72 GVHFDVAFIMIHGTP

-141 TPYSPRAIVAQ
+141 RPYSPRSIVAQ

-160 PTNGGSSFGI
+160 PTNGGSSFGV
-170 TKVKSLEELEPAV
+170 TKVKSMEKIEPAV

-191 AVMAEETICGREVTN
+191 AVMAEEAIVGREVTN
-206 GIYTDC
+206 GIFTDR

-231 YEAKYQGLSREI
+231 FEAKYQGLSKEI
-243 CPAQLPEELT
+243 CPAPLPPHITEQ
-253 LAIQQMTTHIYRFM
+253 IQQMTTHIYTFM

-274 MDYIIKGDEIYFLEM
+274 MDYIIKGEEIFFLEM
-289 NMVPGMTKMSL
+289 NMVPGMTPMSL

-305 RAAGIELSSFFT
+305 RAAGIEIKEFFT
-317 ALIESALHKGN
+317 ALIESAK
-328 RL
+328 

>member
-1 MVKKRVAVIYGGN
+1 MTKKSIAVIYGGN
-14 SSEHQVSVNS
+14 SSEHQVSIQS
-24 GKNVAESLD
+24 GKNVAANLD
-33 RSLYDIY
+33 RERYDVY
-40 EIEIKGKSWRLC
+40 EILIKGKSWSLIAR
-52 AHNGESVEPVE
+52 NGEEMEPAE
-63 IDKTDFTAA
+63 IDKTDFSAA
-72 GTSFDVAFIMIHGTP
+72 GVHFDVAFIMIHGTP

-141 TPYSPRAIVAQ
+141 RPYSPRSIVAQ

-160 PTNGGSSFGI
+160 PTNGGSSFGV
-170 TKVKSLEELEPAV
+170 TKVKSMEEIEPAV

-191 AVMAEETICGREVTN
+191 AVMAEEAIVGREVTN
-206 GIYTDC
+206 GIFTDR

-231 YEAKYQGLSREI
+231 FEAKYQGLSKEI
-243 CPAQLPEELT
+243 CPAPLQPHITEQ
-253 LAIQQMTTHIYRFM
+253 IQQMTTHIYTFM

-274 MDYIIKGDEIYFLEM
+274 MDYIIKGEEIFFLEM
-289 NMVPGMTKMSL
+289 NMVPGMTPMSL

-305 RAAGIELSSFFT
+305 RAAGIEIKEFFT
-317 ALIESALHKGN
+317 ALVESAK
-328 RL
+328 

>member
-1 MVKKRVAVIYGGN
+1 MAKKSVAVIYGGN
-14 SSEHQVSVNS
+14 SSEHQVSIQS
-24 GKNVAESLD
+24 GKNVAANLD
-33 RSLYDIY
+33 RERYDVY
-40 EIEIKGKSWRLC
+40 EILIKGKSWTLIAR
-52 AHNGESVEPVE
+52 NGEEMEPAE
-63 IDKTDFTAA
+63 INKTDFSAA
-72 GTSFDVAFIMIHGTP
+72 GVHFDVAFIMIHGTP

-141 TPYSPRAIVAQ
+141 RPYSPRSIVAQ
-152 LGLPLFIK
+152 VGLPLFIK
-160 PTNGGSSFGI
+160 PTNGGSSFGV
-170 TKVKSLEELEPAV
+170 TKVKSMEEIEPAV

-191 AVMAEETICGREVTN
+191 AVMAEEAIVGREVTN
-206 GIYTDC
+206 GIFTDR

-231 YEAKYQGLSREI
+231 FEAKYQGLSKEI
-243 CPAQLPEELT
+243 CPAPLPPHITEQ
-253 LAIQQMTTHIYRFM
+253 IQQMTTHIYTFM

-274 MDYIIKGDEIYFLEM
+274 MDYIIKGEEIFFLEM
-289 NMVPGMTKMSL
+289 NMVPGMTPMSL

-305 RAAGIELSSFFT
+305 RAAGIEIKEFFT
-317 ALIESALHKGN
+317 ALIESAK
-328 RL
+328 

>member
-1 MVKKRVAVIYGGN
+1 MAKKSVAVIYGGN
-14 SSEHQVSVNS
+14 SSEHQVSIQS
-24 GKNVAESLD
+24 GKNVAANLD
-33 RSLYDIY
+33 RERYDVY
-40 EIEIKGKSWRLC
+40 EILIKGKSWSLIAR
-52 AHNGESVEPVE
+52 NGEEMEPAE
-63 IDKTDFTAA
+63 IDKTDFSAA
-72 GTSFDVAFIMIHGTP
+72 GVHFDVAFIMIHGTP

-141 TPYSPRAIVAQ
+141 RPYSPRSIVAQ

-160 PTNGGSSFGI
+160 PTNGGSSFGV
-170 TKVKSLEELEPAV
+170 TKVKSMEEIEPAV

-191 AVMAEETICGREVTN
+191 AVMAEEAIVGREVTN
-206 GIYTDC
+206 GIFTDR

-223 VTEREFFD
+223 ITEREFFD
-231 YEAKYQGLSREI
+231 FEAKYQGLSKEI
-243 CPAQLPEELT
+243 CPAPLPPHITEQ
-253 LAIQQMTTHIYRFM
+253 IQQMTTHIYTFM

-274 MDYIIKGDEIYFLEM
+274 MDYILKGEEIFFLEM
-289 NMVPGMTKMSL
+289 NMVPGMTPMSL

-305 RAAGIELSSFFT
+305 RAAGIEIKEFFT
-317 ALIESALHKGN
+317 ALIESAK
-328 RL
+328 

>member
-1 MVKKRVAVIYGGN
+1 MAKKSVAVIYGGN
-14 SSEHQVSVNS
+14 SSEHQVSIQS
-24 GKNVAESLD
+24 GKNVAANLD
-33 RSLYDIY
+33 RERYDVY
-40 EIEIKGKSWRLC
+40 EILIKGKSWTLIAR
-52 AHNGESVEPVE
+52 NGEEMEPAE
-63 IDKTDFTAA
+63 INKTDFSAA
-72 GTSFDVAFIMIHGTP
+72 GVHFDVAFIMIHGTP

-141 TPYSPRAIVAQ
+141 RPYSPRSIVAQ

-160 PTNGGSSFGI
+160 PTNGGSSFGV
-170 TKVKSLEELEPAV
+170 TKVKSMEEIEPAV
-183 ERAFLEND
+183 GRAFLEND
-191 AVMAEETICGREVTN
+191 AVMAEEAIVGREVTN
-206 GIYTDC
+206 GIFTDR

-231 YEAKYQGLSREI
+231 FEAKYQGLSKEI
-243 CPAQLPEELT
+243 CPAPLPPHITEQ
-253 LAIQQMTTHIYRFM
+253 IQQMTTHIYTFM

-274 MDYIIKGDEIYFLEM
+274 MDYIIKGEEIFFLEM
-289 NMVPGMTKMSL
+289 NMVPGMTPMSL

-305 RAAGIELSSFFT
+305 RAAGIEIKEFFT
-317 ALIESALHKGN
+317 ALIESAK
-328 RL
+328 

>member
-1 MVKKRVAVIYGGN
+1 MAKKSVAVIYGGN
-14 SSEHQVSVNS
+14 SSEHQVSIQS
-24 GKNVAESLD
+24 GKKVAANLD
-33 RSLYDIY
+33 RERYDVYDIL
-40 EIEIKGKSWRLC
+40 IKGKSWSLIAR
-52 AHNGESVEPVE
+52 NGEEMEPAE
-63 IDKTDFTAA
+63 IDKTDFSAA
-72 GTSFDVAFIMIHGTP
+72 GVHFDVAFIMIHGSP

-141 TPYSPRAIVAQ
+141 RPYSPRSIVAQ

-160 PTNGGSSFGI
+160 PTNGGSSFGV
-170 TKVKSLEELEPAV
+170 TKVKSMEEIEPAV

-191 AVMAEETICGREVTN
+191 AVMAEEAIVGREVTN
-206 GIYTDC
+206 GIFTDR

-231 YEAKYQGLSREI
+231 FEAKYQGLSKEI
-243 CPAQLPEELT
+243 CPAPLPPHITEQ
-253 LAIQQMTTHIYRFM
+253 IQQMTTHIYTFM

-274 MDYIIKGDEIYFLEM
+274 MDYIIKGEEIFFLEM
-289 NMVPGMTKMSL
+289 NMVPGMTPMSL

-305 RAAGIELSSFFT
+305 RAAGIEIKEFFT
-317 ALIESALHKGN
+317 ALIESAK
-328 RL
+328 

>member
-1 MVKKRVAVIYGGN
+1 MAKKSIAVIYGGN
-14 SSEHQVSVNS
+14 SSEHQVSIQS
-24 GKNVAESLD
+24 GKNVAANLD
-33 RSLYDIY
+33 RERYDVY
-40 EIEIKGKSWRLC
+40 EILIKGKSWTLIAR
-52 AHNGESVEPVE
+52 NGEEMEPAE
-63 IDKTDFTAA
+63 INKTDFSAA
-72 GTSFDVAFIMIHGTP
+72 GVHFDVAFIMIHGTP

-141 TPYSPRAIVAQ
+141 RPYSPRSIVAQ

-160 PTNGGSSFGI
+160 PTNGGSSFGV
-170 TKVKSLEELEPAV
+170 TKVKSMEEIEPAV

-191 AVMAEETICGREVTN
+191 AVMAEEAIVGREVTN
-206 GIYTDC
+206 GIFTDR

-231 YEAKYQGLSREI
+231 FEAKYQGLSKEI
-243 CPAQLPEELT
+243 CPAPLPPHITEQ
-253 LAIQQMTTHIYRFM
+253 IQQMTTHIYTFM

-274 MDYIIKGDEIYFLEM
+274 MDYIIKGEEIFFLEM
-289 NMVPGMTKMSL
+289 NMVPGMTPMSL

-305 RAAGIELSSFFT
+305 RAAGIEIKEFFT
-317 ALIESALHKGN
+317 ALIESAK
-328 RL
+328 

>member
-1 MVKKRVAVIYGGN
+1 MAKKSVAVIYGGN
-14 SSEHQVSVNS
+14 SSEHQVSIQS
-24 GKNVAESLD
+24 GKNVAANLD
-33 RSLYDIY
+33 RERYDVY
-40 EIEIKGKSWRLC
+40 EILIKGKSWSLIAR
-52 AHNGESVEPVE
+52 NGEEMEPAE
-63 IDKTDFTAA
+63 IDKTDFSAA
-72 GTSFDVAFIMIHGTP
+72 GVHFDVAFIMIHGSP

-107 NAFVSNI
+107 NTFVSNI

-141 TPYSPRAIVAQ
+141 RPYSPRSIVAQ

-160 PTNGGSSFGI
+160 PTNGGSSFGV
-170 TKVKSLEELEPAV
+170 TKVKSMEEIEPAV

-191 AVMAEETICGREVTN
+191 AVMAEEAIVGREVTN
-206 GIYTDC
+206 GIFTDR

-231 YEAKYQGLSREI
+231 FEAKYQGLSKEI
-243 CPAQLPEELT
+243 CPAPLPPHITEQ
-253 LAIQQMTTHIYRFM
+253 IQQMTTHIYTFM

-274 MDYIIKGDEIYFLEM
+274 MDYIIKGEEIFFLEM
-289 NMVPGMTKMSL
+289 NMVPGMTPMSL

-305 RAAGIELSSFFT
+305 RAAGIEIKEFFT
-317 ALIESALHKGN
+317 ALIESAK
-328 RL
+328 